1 MGTPTL
7 PSRATQP
14 PALER
19 LQLTVGV
26 ADLKESDQPHAVI
39 VTYGLGSCL
48 GVTCFDSAAGVGG
61 MLHAMLPDSK
71 KCERPGAPAAMFLDT
86 GIALLLQNI
95 LRLGGSPERCEF
107 KVFGGAAVL
116 QAHDFFNIGV
126 RNIAMMKTLADQ
138 HRLRV
143 AVWDTGGQVNR
154 TISLHLATGR
164 VHLRMPSRME
174 ISV

>member
-1 MGTPTL
+1 MGNSTL
-7 PSRATQP
+7 PFLPVRA

-48 GVTCFDSAAGVGG
+48 GVTCFDPVAGAGG

-71 KCERPGAPAAMFLDT
+71 KCDRLGAPPAMFLDT
-86 GIALLLQNI
+86 GLALLLENI
-95 LRLGGSPERCEF
+95 LRLGGNPERCEF

-116 QAHDFFNIGV
+116 QAHDFFNIGG
-126 RNIAMMKTLADQ
+126 RNIAMMKTLAGQ
-138 HRLRV
+138 YRLRV
-143 AVWDTGGQVNR
+143 NVWDVGGQVNR
-154 TISLHLATGR
+154 TIRLHLATGR
-164 VHLRMPSRME
+164 VHLRMPSRLE
-174 ISV
+174 VSV